1 MSAIFFCY
9 FNELLDTRVEK
20 PNLKIRFVCKVLQTF
35 YDIFC

>member
-1 MSAIFFCY
+1 MSVISFRC